1 MKLKTENPLRR
12 VRDRGR
18 DHGSTATVIAPGELR
33 SAPRADGPSQPMIDL
48 RAILVPV
55 DGSAASLEAV
65 KIACGIGRKAKARIY
80 VVHVIEVQRAL
91 PLDAELRLESRSGGD
106 ILRRAEQI
114 ADAMDCEIEA
124 EILQAREA
132 YHAIVDESSE
142 RGVDAIIMGVT
153 YKREFGE
160 FTLGKTANYVL
171 KHAPCQ
177 VWLCRGAI
185 RE

>member
-1 MKLKTENPLRR
+1 MKLKTDNPLRR

-18 DHGSTATVIAPGELR
+18 EHGVTALAAPDDRHDTQR
-33 SAPRADGPSQPMIDL
+33 SETSQPMIDL

-65 KIACGIGRKAKARIY
+65 KVACGIGRKAKARIY

-91 PLDAELRLESRSGGD
+91 PLDAELQSESRTGGD

-114 ADAMDCEIEA
+114 AEDMDCEIEA

-132 YHAIVDESSE
+132 HHAIVDEGSE
-142 RGVDAIIMGVT
+142 RHVDAIIMGVT

>member
-1 MKLKTENPLRR
+1 VKLKTDNPLRR

-18 DHGSTATVIAPGELR
+18 EHGGTTVATPDER
-33 SAPRADGPSQPMIDL
+33 HQTPRNESAQPMIDL

-55 DGSAASLEAV
+55 DGTPASLEAV
-65 KIACGIGRKAKARIY
+65 KVACGIGRKIKARIY

-91 PLDAELRLESRSGGD
+91 PLDAELQSESRLGGD

-114 ADAMDCEIEA
+114 AEEMDCEIEA

-132 YHAIVDESSE
+132 HHAIVDEGSE